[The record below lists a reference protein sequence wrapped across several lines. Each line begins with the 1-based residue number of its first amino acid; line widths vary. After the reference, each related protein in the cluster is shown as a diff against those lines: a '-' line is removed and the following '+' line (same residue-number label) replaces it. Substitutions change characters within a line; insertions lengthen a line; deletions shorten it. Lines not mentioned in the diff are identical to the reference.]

1 MPSFTLRQEAQI
13 PPRRSTDPSRFW
25 ARRKDRK
32 AKCTT
37 DSLAYLAL
45 RRNHYKLGW
54 RRNPP
59 SRPHR
64 STHNFNQDLH
74 HTCRSVSYDLAPK
87 GKRKLLTLF

>member
-1 MPSFTLRQEAQI
+1 MPSFTLQQEAQI
-13 PPRRSTDPSRFW
+13 PPRRSTDLRRSW

-37 DSLAYLAL
+37 GSLAYSAL
-45 RRNHYKLGW
+45 RRNHYKLGS
-54 RRNPP
+54 RQSPP
-59 SRPHR
+59 STPHR
-64 STHNFNQDLH
+64 STRNFNQGLH